1 MVDDVSGGTGNGTG
15 IGILHGKFHPDGLI
29 LATSIMSHINVT
41 TDDKSISNITA
52 TDMSQNYIKIYDVR
66 EQNNVATF
74 TDHKGQVR
82 YSNDSIHVYIY
93 VITILLLI

>member
-1 MVDDVSGGTGNGTG
+1 
-15 IGILHGKFHPDGLI
+15 
-29 LATSIMSHINVT
+29 MSHMTVSN
-41 TDDKSISNITA
+41 DDKSISNITA

-82 YSNDSIHVYIY
+82 YIYMGICMYIVMSIKLFTYVAGHLYVVIY
-93 VITILLLI
+93 T